1 MVQLVGMLAADNN
14 CALQDALSVWKALSC
29 LEAIAA
35 QHQKPAVASSSCFVG
50 QRTWDGYDG
59 ERQQLIVDDMEYM
72 NKDITTVLLQSH
84 VGNVGRCLGTNME
97 DLCNRNV
104 TTYF

>member
-35 QHQKPAVASSSCFVG
+35 QHQKPAVASSSWF
-50 QRTWDGYDG
+50 R
-59 ERQQLIVDDMEYM
+59 
-72 NKDITTVLLQSH
+72 
-84 VGNVGRCLGTNME
+84 
-97 DLCNRNV
+97 
-104 TTYF
+104 